1 MRCIGFD
8 PGLRKTG
15 WGVIDVVG
23 SKLTHVANGVC
34 MSSGSDLASRL
45 LSLYVQLEEVVK
57 IYEPDTAAVEHTFV
71 NKDGASSLKLSQA
84 RAVSLL
90 VPAKAGLKVAEY
102 APNTIKKI
110 VVGAGHAAKEQVE
123 HMVKLQMPGVVI
135 NGSDASDALGVAI
148 CHAHHVR
155 FEGKLEDAIKKAVS
169 LK

>member
-57 IYEPDTAAVEHTFV
+57 IYEPDSAAVEHTFV

-110 VVGAGHAAKEQVE
+110 TLIL
-123 HMVKLQMPGVVI
+123 VKII
-135 NGSDASDALGVAI
+135 NQ
-148 CHAHHVR
+148 
-155 FEGKLEDAIKKAVS
+155 
-169 LK
+169 